1 MKKIILTLMLCLSC
15 VTCFANDASLEQ
27 ARQGKQ
33 FVCTIHEVAEGF
45 TYSYDEL
52 DATYKEMHELGYI
65 PHKVIDCTRNRGN
78 TSRLYITWIRT
89 HLGRVK

>member
-15 VTCFANDASLEQ
+15 ATCFANDASLEQ

-33 FVCTIHEVAEGF
+33 FVCTIHEVVGL
-45 TYSYDEL
+45 TKSYDEF
-52 DATYKEMHELGYI
+52 DTTYKKMHELGYI
-65 PHKVIDCTRNRGN
+65 PHKVIDCSYFRGT

-89 HLGRVK
+89 HLEVR

>member
-1 MKKIILTLMLCLSC
+1 MKFLIALMLCLSC
-15 VTCFANDASLEQ
+15 ATCFANDASLEQ

-33 FVCTIHEVAEGF
+33 FVCTIHKVAEGF
-45 TYSYDEL
+45 IYSYDEL

-78 TSRLYITWIRT
+78 TSRLYITWIKTQWR
-89 HLGRVK
+89 